1 VTILDLLLSK
11 PRPSNFAVTGIIR
24 NWPADM
30 IVFLSGGA
38 SCYLWMFIMNL
49 AEFSWT
55 SGLIGAPRR
64 IGVLTIGL
72 CTKV

>member
-1 VTILDLLLSK
+1 
-11 PRPSNFAVTGIIR
+11 
-24 NWPADM
+24 M

-38 SCYLWMFIMNL
+38 SCYLWMFVMNL
-49 AEFSWT
+49 AEFSRT

-64 IGVLTIGL
+64 IGVLTIGR